1 MPPPPLD
8 DSQDE
13 PSPPPQE
20 DSDSDQSDREFKIS
34 LRRPYVLER
43 GYNSLSEIMPSLPR
57 YSYVKYFEWV
67 FEGNHDECSVR
78 FEVKN
83 IPVHYVGLSPDIDTT
98 VYMPWDWESGVL
110 DVATFKIYSQCRTVL
125 QSLNVLFVPYP
136 RGKIPRHTYQ
146 PVDPNNPDYPLSNPQ
161 KRHYR

>member
-1 MPPPPLD
+1 
-8 DSQDE
+8 
-13 PSPPPQE
+13 
-20 DSDSDQSDREFKIS
+20 
-34 LRRPYVLER
+34 
-43 GYNSLSEIMPSLPR
+43 
-57 YSYVKYFEWV
+57 
-67 FEGNHDECSVR
+67 
-78 FEVKN
+78 
-83 IPVHYVGLSPDIDTT
+83 
-98 VYMPWDWESGVL
+98 MPWDWESGVL